1 LEASGYAQYEISNF
15 AKPGHA
21 CKHNLDTWRMHQ
33 WVGLGP
39 SAASQQDGWRGTN
52 VSDLDVWSRQISE
65 GRRATEDVAQ
75 LTPAVLVEDAL
86 IFGLRMNDGVDLAVL
101 KTRWKTAPWRQ
112 VEALLGR
119 LADEGLALREGE
131 RVKLT
136 LRGRLVADAIGSE
149 IMGAFS
155 EEAA

>member
-1 LEASGYAQYEISNF
+1 
-15 AKPGHA
+15 
-21 CKHNLDTWRMHQ
+21 
-33 WVGLGP
+33 
-39 SAASQQDGWRGTN
+39 
-52 VSDLDVWSRQISE
+52 
-65 GRRATEDVAQ
+65 
-75 LTPAVLVEDAL
+75 
-86 IFGLRMNDGVDLAVL
+86 MNDGVDLAVL